1 MRFDKLT
8 TKFQQAF
15 ADAQSLALAHDAGY
29 IEPQHLLAAL
39 LAQEDGGT
47 ASLLARAGV
56 AVPRLQTALK
66 QAIERLPK
74 VGGTG
79 GEIGVSRDLNNLLNL
94 TDKEATKRGDQF
106 IASEL
111 FLLAA
116 ARDKGET
123 GRLLKQHG
131 VNAQALED
139 AIKAVRGN
147 ETVHDAGQ
155 EGQREALKKYTID
168 LTERARSGNLHLVIG
183 REEETRIYT
192 LFLHDA
198 LPN

>member
-15 ADAQSLALAHDAGY
+15 ADAQSLELAHDAGD

-74 VGGTG
+74 VEGTG
-79 GEIGVSRDLNNLLNL
+79 GEITISRDLNTLLNL

-111 FLLAA
+111 FLLALA
-116 ARDKGET
+116 DDKGTT
-123 GRLLKQHG
+123 GRLLKEHG
-131 VNAQALED
+131 LTRKALEA
-139 AIKAVRGN
+139 AIDAVRGGAN
-147 ETVHDAGQ
+147 VGSQEA
-155 EGQREALKKYTID
+155 EGQRQAPAKYTID
-168 LTERARSGNLHLVIG
+168 LNERARGW
-183 REEETRIYT
+183 T
-192 LFLHDA
+192 L
-198 LPN
+198 